1 MLRRLN
7 PCPAWRVR
15 RRFGFRAFLITLCIV
30 YFTAMYL
37 FQSGLDRRGSRC
49 GGANSD
55 EGGKGESG
63 EAFHSDFLR
72 VAKRAAILNT

>member
-1 MLRRLN
+1 MCSSDLELL
-7 PCPAWRVR
+7 A
-15 RRFGFRAFLITLCIV
+15 GLAAASFRMPVLDQV
-30 YFTAMYL
+30 TAGRNKL
-37 FQSGLDRRGSRC
+37 GAGLDRRGSRC